1 MRFTVNRDVFQEAVS
16 FTVKMLPS
24 RNPQPVLGGVLLEAA
39 DGELTLSIFNFEV
52 SARTSITA
60 DVETAGRALVP
71 GRLLGEIAQR
81 MPHADV
87 EVSLEE
93 GRVEVRCGSASFRL
107 PAMPVEEYPQ
117 VPQIDAVSGEVPA
130 DVFSAAVAQVSLAA
144 SREDVTPVITSVQF
158 AVSDSSLTLTATDR
172 YRVAIRGI
180 DWENSAPGDDLT
192 ALVPAKFVSEVGK
205 MFGTSGT
212 VKIAMSDSSDRELIG
227 FIADGKTVTSQLIK
241 GNYPPVGRLFPDSV
255 EHYAVVNTQELVEAV
270 GRVALVVDR
279 DAALRFSFSEGQVSL
294 EAAGSESA
302 QAQEVVDAHLAG
314 DDIVISLKPQFLTD
328 GLRGANSEF
337 TRISFTHSDAP
348 NKPGPVLITGQR
360 SKDQEDEGSF
370 RYLLQPNLLLR

>member
-24 RNPQPVLGGVLLEAA
+24 RSPQPVLGGVLLEAA
-39 DGELTLSIFNFEV
+39 DSELTLSIFNFEV
-52 SARTSITA
+52 SAKTSIKA
-60 DVETAGRALVP
+60 EVLDNGHALVP

-81 MPHADV
+81 LPDSDV
-87 EVSLEE
+87 QVSLEE
-93 GRVEVRCGSASFRL
+93 GRVEVRCGSATFRL

-117 VPQIDAVSGEVPA
+117 VPQIEQVSGEVPA
-130 DVFSAAVAQVSLAA
+130 SVFSEAVAQVSLAA
-144 SREDVTPVITSVQF
+144 SREDVTPVITSVQL
-158 AVSDSSLTLTATDR
+158 AVKENSLTLTATDR

-180 DWENSAPGDDLT
+180 DWENEGGDTDLT

-205 MFGTSGT
+205 MFGNAGT
-212 VKIAMSDSSDRELIG
+212 VQISMSDSSDRELIG
-227 FIADGKTVTSQLIK
+227 FSAGNRTVTSQLIK

-255 EHYAVVNTQELVEAV
+255 EHYAVLNTQELVEAV

-279 DAALRFSFSEGQVSL
+279 DAALRFNFTEGQVTL
-294 EAAGSESA
+294 EAAGSEAA
-302 QAQEVVDAHLAG
+302 QAKEAVDAHLAG
-314 DDIVISLKPQFLTD
+314 DDMVISLKPQFLLD

-337 TRISFTHSDAP
+337 TRISFTHSDAQ

-360 SKDQEDEGSF
+360 SKDQADEQSF
-370 RYLLQPNLLLR
+370 RYLLQPNLLLK